1 MNRKW
6 RMCVCGAVL
15 ALLFSGSTY
24 AQQYSITDLG
34 QVGGWGISDTGEVV
48 GTGGIEGPG
57 TPSRAIVWTAA
68 HGVQKFGLFPG
79 GHTSNGNAINHFGVV
94 VGAADFS
101 NYISHAFLSLGPTKP
116 LKDLGVLYHTQY
128 SEAKAINDSGVVAGY
143 VFSLTGA
150 TRAFR
155 WTGST
160 GMRGLDALPRGLNS
174 SATGINNVGQ
184 IVGYSSSGGQATN
197 WHACWWPNANG
208 VIATDLGTLPGGASS
223 IAYGINVH
231 GAVVG
236 ASDKSGAN
244 HAFLWTATTGMKD
257 LGLLNNT
264 LWTSAT
270 AINDSGKVV
279 GIAYPPHGNPY
290 HAFIWTQA
298 GGMNDLNQLI
308 PSGTGWILVW
318 ATGIN
323 AKGQITGLGTL
334 HGQSHGF
341 LLTPK

>member
-128 SEAKAINDSGVVAGY
+128 SEAKAINRMRASWPGM
-143 VFSLTGA
+143 FSA
-150 TRAFR
+150 
-155 WTGST
+155 
-160 GMRGLDALPRGLNS
+160 
-174 SATGINNVGQ
+174 
-184 IVGYSSSGGQATN
+184 
-197 WHACWWPNANG
+197 
-208 VIATDLGTLPGGASS
+208 
-223 IAYGINVH
+223 
-231 GAVVG
+231 
-236 ASDKSGAN
+236 
-244 HAFLWTATTGMKD
+244 
-257 LGLLNNT
+257 
-264 LWTSAT
+264 
-270 AINDSGKVV
+270 
-279 GIAYPPHGNPY
+279 
-290 HAFIWTQA
+290 
-298 GGMNDLNQLI
+298 
-308 PSGTGWILVW
+308 
-318 ATGIN
+318 
-323 AKGQITGLGTL
+323 
-334 HGQSHGF
+334 
-341 LLTPK
+341 